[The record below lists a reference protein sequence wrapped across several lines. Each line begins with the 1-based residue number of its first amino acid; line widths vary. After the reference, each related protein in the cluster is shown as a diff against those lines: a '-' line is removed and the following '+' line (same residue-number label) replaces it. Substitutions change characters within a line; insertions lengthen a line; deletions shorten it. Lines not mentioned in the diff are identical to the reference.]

1 VRVSVAVFDPTHH
14 SGGLSADVP
23 RGGRSLMRGSENQMR
38 IARNILEWA
47 ATGERDPVKLRIVA
61 MVDLQVSAA

>member
-1 VRVSVAVFDPTHH
+1 
-14 SGGLSADVP
+14 
-23 RGGRSLMRGSENQMR
+23 MRGSENQMR